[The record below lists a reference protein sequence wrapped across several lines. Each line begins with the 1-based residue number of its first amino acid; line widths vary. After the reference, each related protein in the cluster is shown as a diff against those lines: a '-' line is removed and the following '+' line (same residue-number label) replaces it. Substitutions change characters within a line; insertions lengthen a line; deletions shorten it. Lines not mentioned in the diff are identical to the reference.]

1 MYGDFHEFCRL
12 RNLLTKG
19 ASQRNLKEWYLKGQ
33 MRTASVSPGNSTDE
47 LDKSFSSPSR
57 RKQQRVSVEVNPVR
71 NRIPYYYP
79 EQVPGKRATSMYST
93 STFPNTLPISLQS
106 SIFNNIFTGPGAY
119 NVTSTLL
126 RTTHNRKADFVPQ
139 NQPRPSSRK
148 EFSKPISLEEFE
160 RTNKISGVLSFTEV
174 GNGTYLNHKKQYRTR
189 SAPSG
194 GRPPAAVPVCPPFP
208 LSRLPPFYIYSSI
221 HDRCMIC

>member
-79 EQVPGKRATSMYST
+79 EQVP
-93 STFPNTLPISLQS
+93 
-106 SIFNNIFTGPGAY
+106 GPGAY

-194 GRPPAAVPVCPPFP
+194 GRPPAAVPISKQKYNPIIDLAACP
-208 LSRLPPFYIYSSI
+208 SDAIIGRWSSVAMESYKWNRLDKYNKK
-221 HDRCMIC
+221 DNRW